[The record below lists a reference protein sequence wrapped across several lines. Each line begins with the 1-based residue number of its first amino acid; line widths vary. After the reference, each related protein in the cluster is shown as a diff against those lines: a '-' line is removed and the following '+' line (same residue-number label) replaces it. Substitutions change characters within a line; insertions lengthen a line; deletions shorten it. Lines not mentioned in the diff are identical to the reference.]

1 MEEGGHLLPLPQSP
15 KGERSTAGSR
25 APGGV
30 GGGGVN
36 QAESQAPHPGGAL
49 GPRHPLASDVPQD

>member
-1 MEEGGHLLPLPQSP
+1 MGTCSPSPSPLREREVLPGAEP
-15 KGERSTAGSR
+15 
-25 APGGV
+25 PGGV